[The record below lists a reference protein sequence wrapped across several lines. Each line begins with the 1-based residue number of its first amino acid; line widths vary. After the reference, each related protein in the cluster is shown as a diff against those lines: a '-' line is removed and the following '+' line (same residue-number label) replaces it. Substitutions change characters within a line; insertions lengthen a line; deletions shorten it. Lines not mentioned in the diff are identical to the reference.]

1 MHIFRAAA
9 ARTSFVLAAI
19 AGVATVTMMLIIC
32 ADVALRALGSNVPGT
47 LEIVS
52 YYLMVMVAFLPIAQI
67 ERHDQMI
74 SVDSIYSAV
83 PRRARLVLSALV
95 AIGLAITYAGITYVT
110 WLDAVANFNQRSF
123 IYVLTSIM
131 PIWPVYFIV
140 PIAFGL
146 ATLVMVERLF
156 DIGRGQL
163 PEESSEIGGGMSE
176 ELGIKA
182 GML

>member
-1 MHIFRAAA
+1 MHILRAVV
-9 ARTSFVLAAI
+9 ARASLVLAAI

-32 ADVALRALGSNVPGT
+32 ADVALRAIGSNVPGT

-74 SVDSIYSAV
+74 SVDSLYSAL
-83 PRRARLVLSALV
+83 PRRARLVMSALV
-95 AIGLAITYAGITYVT
+95 AVGLMLTYAGITYVT
-110 WLDAVANFNQRSF
+110 WLDAMANFNQRSF

-140 PIAFGL
+140 PIAFAL
-146 ATLVMVERLF
+146 AALVMVVRIVDVF
-156 DIGRGQL
+156 KGQL
-163 PEESSEIGGGMSE
+163 PEESPEIGGGMSD